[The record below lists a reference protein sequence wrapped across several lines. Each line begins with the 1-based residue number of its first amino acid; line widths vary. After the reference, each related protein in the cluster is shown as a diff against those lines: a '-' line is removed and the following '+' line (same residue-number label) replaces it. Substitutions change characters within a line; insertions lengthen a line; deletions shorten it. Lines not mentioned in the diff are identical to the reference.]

1 MVIVDSLVQHGFIGD
16 FICPFDARIC
26 QDQMAQ
32 DYLWMLRFSSSLPF
46 CVVFFPS
53 SLWFQFM
60 SSLGH
65 ELWGGVSMSCRS
77 SVGQTVTSLLSS
89 LLSPTAFV
97 AGRER
102 WERSSASTLTGYDAR
117 IRPLRIIT
125 AV

>member
-1 MVIVDSLVQHGFIGD
+1 MVDV
-16 FICPFDARIC
+16 
-26 QDQMAQ
+26 
-32 DYLWMLRFSSSLPF
+32 
-46 CVVFFPS
+46 
-53 SLWFQFM
+53 
-60 SSLGH
+60 
-65 ELWGGVSMSCRS
+65 VSMSCRS